1 MTNIL
6 NKILNL
12 EISADET
19 LEWLA
24 TDDPYEIE
32 FPDVEQN
39 DSTRIEFISYFLDY
53 LKNESQRA
61 LPDANNESEVNNQK
75 LLRAVPSKTNVI
87 INSQQSENVENISV
101 HKFTNSDSDINSP
114 FAMTPTKTN
123 TSWMSPNGVTPEVKT
138 PIRCYHPTATPIT
151 PNTSQFESPQLC
163 SSPLKNIDVISPLTN
178 DNKDV
183 ARTKWLS
190 RRMSDLVDNN
200 SCTPDSSMTSAPTC
214 SPFSPSNTSETTPI
228 KSTSARKNRSKTYVN
243 QKYSPAQ
250 NANSKQ
256 KNKKASPNHS
266 LCLGDFIKL
275 EKSNPRKKNKNHSA
289 NQSMEQTPDRTN
301 TSINSESSSVTPQI
315 KSKRRIK
322 PTKILINSDAEN
334 PERETFGV
342 VSRPPTGNLIF
353 SESCTE
359 VNKSKSF
366 EDERELLKL
375 QRQKQP
381 TIASISD
388 TASQDLVK
396 SSIVPKTSSP
406 IIPTLELVEN
416 TDILNVLAKLYGGL
430 LINNLIPNPMS
441 ELYFIISLI
450 TSQYKSDEVID
461 STFMNKK
468 SNGKLSDEAELLKEL
483 KETMGCTDLIDDN
496 SEENMESFVKKLEKK
511 DDVLLR
517 SESNDEN
524 DTQLTDD
531 QHHYFTSPHNCVY
544 FATTVL
550 WNVKNILSVFDR
562 PTLALLCENSLIKI
576 FHSELYQFLNEL
588 YETKCLQSKNI
599 KPCNYSRTLQTNVC
613 FQVDTDNLDNFPS
626 TTAFSTF
633 RKQRDLFYEILKT
646 WEDKHLDQNWSFHKM
661 LGYKIDLMVSM
672 YSDAVN
678 YYHIARLFKSQLL
691 VSMKIGQSED
701 VLSDA
706 NLDVLKSLK
715 HLNPEKLQQLQ
726 QRLVTPISSMGPV
739 PPPSFPGIQE
749 FYQNFLRS
757 VSDSKFTTILQDCFI
772 QEILELNETQF
783 ACSDIDIKESNVD
796 EITKQNYLWCISS
809 LRLLAKFLGFLI
821 SLPYES
827 KITTLQAETTQI
839 ALRRRILPPLDLREC
854 IYEAVAHNKLS
865 ITIPWVVQYLAML
878 DSVSFRLPY
887 YLDVCKCLY
896 CIYRDIQYSLHD
908 GTALLLAFSIGWF
921 FELSNFPKDI
931 YFDWIR
937 SFRNKKSELIN
948 DIAIYTSRKALLIT
962 NGNEGELNKNNIVI
976 DELNIIDDRALYIC
990 CPFLK
995 ELKLLLTSGNSNL
1008 NSNNANRHITPVSSK
1023 LSQASTVTRT
1033 ISLELQLEDA
1043 FFHGHPRSVRRTVDF
1058 VVERIVSSCVKF
1070 MCRTIIPHV
1079 KEKSYELMK
1088 TLRQSD
1094 KKRDLI
1100 VTTTAKIKE
1109 ECLKIIPEICESKTK
1124 ISMESLLADDM
1135 LPAVKEMCIKIA
1147 LRMEIERINQ
1157 WLDSYIN
1164 NALTTNDMFS
1174 KFESLRTDDEE
1185 EDVEKEEDGVKVT
1198 KVQKETVNP
1207 DAPWATAV
1215 INDVRNSLW
1224 ELLENNGQWAM
1235 LTKEIVLNNIDNIY
1249 RTLNERKNT
1258 VLTARTVLYRLSVD
1272 YAIHLIAFRS
1282 DLYTLKVQDKFIEIW
1297 QMHKNNEDELS
1308 SDKLLS
1314 RLLSPR
1320 NIKILMLSKDKIV
1333 WQYYGK
1339 FIQQMLKHELL
1350 SLDDFSNSCVSIFR
1364 HEWHPITLQLIS
1376 KCMTEALRDYKPG
1389 NESVEKTM
1397 INSSDPRRPEKEIR
1411 YRPAI
1416 VSSQA
1421 QPGDDLTPDY
1431 MNILGMIFSMCGLM
1445 MRLKWCAWVALYC
1458 SCISF
1463 ANSRVSDDTKQILSS
1478 FMLSTSAVVMSYL
1491 QNPQPMTPP
1500 WASAMQ

>member
-12 EISADET
+12 EISAEQT

-24 TDDPYEIE
+24 TDNPYDIE
-32 FPDVEQN
+32 LPDVEQN

-53 LKNESQRA
+53 LKNECQSVLR
-61 LPDANNESEVNNQK
+61 DTNNESEVNNQK
-75 LLRAVPSKTNVI
+75 LLRTVPSKANMH
-87 INSQQSENVENISV
+87 INSEQSENLESISMY
-101 HKFTNSDSDINSP
+101 KSTNSDSDINGS
-114 FAMTPTKTN
+114 FAMTPIRTN
-123 TSWMSPNGVTPEVKT
+123 TTWMSPNGVTPEIKT
-138 PIRCYHPTATPIT
+138 PIRCYSTATPIT

-163 SSPLKNIDVISPLTN
+163 SSPLKNINVISPIAN
-178 DNKDV
+178 DDKDV
-183 ARTKWLS
+183 ARIKWLS
-190 RRMSDLVDNN
+190 RRMSDFVDNN
-200 SCTPDSSMTSAPTC
+200 SCTPDSSMTSAHTN
-214 SPFSPSNTSETTPI
+214 SLFSPSNTSRTTPN
-228 KSTSARKNRSKTYVN
+228 KLTSGKKNRSKNYSN
-243 QKYSPAQ
+243 QKKSPAQ
-250 NANSKQ
+250 NANSRQ
-256 KNKKASPNHS
+256 KNMKPSPTPS

-275 EKSNPRKKNKNHSA
+275 EKSNPRKKNKSHST
-289 NQSMEQTPDRTN
+289 NQSMEQTPVRMN
-301 TSINSESSSVTPQI
+301 TSIDSESSSVTPQT

-342 VSRPPTGNLIF
+342 VSRPPIGNLSF

-359 VNKSKSF
+359 VSKSKTF

-381 TIASISD
+381 NVASVSD
-388 TASQDLVK
+388 TSSQDLVK
-396 SSIVPKTSSP
+396 SLIVPKTFSP
-406 IIPTLELVEN
+406 IIPTLELVDN
-416 TDILNVLAKLYGGL
+416 TDILNILAELYGGL
-430 LINNLIPNPMS
+430 LIKNLIPNPMS

-450 TSQYKSDEVID
+450 TSQYKSDEEIE
-461 STFMNKK
+461 SRFMKRK
-468 SNGKLSDEAELLKEL
+468 SNEKLSSEAESLKEL

-496 SEENMESFVKKLEKK
+496 SEENMDSYVNKSKKE

-517 SESNDEN
+517 TESNDEN
-524 DTQLTDD
+524 DIQLADD
-531 QHHYFTSPHNCVY
+531 DEHHYFTSPHNCVY

-550 WNVKNILSVFDR
+550 WNGKNILSVFDR
-562 PTLALLCENSLIKI
+562 PTLALLCENSLMKI
-576 FHSELYQFLNEL
+576 FHSELYTFLNEL
-588 YETKCLQSKNI
+588 YETKCLQSKNM
-599 KPCNYSRTLQTNVC
+599 KPCNNSRTLQTNVC
-613 FQVDTDNLDNFPS
+613 FQVDTDNRDNFPS

-646 WEDKHLDQNWSFHKM
+646 WEDNHLVPNWSFHKM
-661 LGYKIDLMVSM
+661 LSCKINSMVSM

-691 VSMKIGQSED
+691 VSIKIGQSED

-726 QRLVTPISSMGPV
+726 ERLVTPVSSMGPV

-757 VSDSKFTTILQDCFI
+757 VSDSKFITILQDCFI

-839 ALRRRILPPLDLREC
+839 ALRNRIMPPLDLREC

-896 CIYRDIQYSLHD
+896 CIYRDTQYSLHD

-937 SFRNKKSELIN
+937 SFRNKKNELIN
-948 DIAIYTSRKALLIT
+948 DIAVYTSRKALSIT
-962 NGNEGELNKNNIVI
+962 DGNQGELNKNNIVI
-976 DELNIIDDRALYIC
+976 DELNIIDDRALYVC

-995 ELKLLLTSGNSNL
+995 EIKLLLTSGNSNL

-1023 LSQASTVTRT
+1023 LSQALSATRT

-1070 MCRTIIPHV
+1070 ICRTIIPPV
-1079 KEKSYELMK
+1079 KEKSFEVMK
-1088 TLRQSD
+1088 TLQKND
-1094 KKRDLI
+1094 EKRDLI
-1100 VTTTAKIKE
+1100 VATTTKIKV
-1109 ECLKIIPEICESKTK
+1109 ECLKVIPEMCESKTK

-1174 KFESLRTDDEE
+1174 KFELLRTDDEE
-1185 EDVEKEEDGVKVT
+1185 EDDDEKNSIEKKI
-1198 KVQKETVNP
+1198 KVQKETANL

-1224 ELLENNGQWAM
+1224 ELLENNGRWVK
-1235 LTKEIVLNNIDNIY
+1235 LTNEIVLNNVDNIY
-1249 RTLNERKNT
+1249 QTLNGRKHT
-1258 VLTARTVLYRLSVD
+1258 VSTARRMLYRLSVD
-1272 YAIHLIAFRS
+1272 YAIHLIAFRP
-1282 DLYTLKVQDKFIEIW
+1282 DLYTLKVEDKLIGIW
-1297 QMHKNNEDELS
+1297 QMQKNNEGELL

-1314 RLLSPR
+1314 KLLCPK
-1320 NIKILMLSKDKIV
+1320 NIKILMLSKDKNV
-1333 WQYYGK
+1333 WQHYGK
-1339 FIQQMLKHELL
+1339 FIQQMLKHEVL
-1350 SLDDFSNSCVSIFR
+1350 SLDDFSNSCVSLFR
-1364 HEWHPITLQLIS
+1364 YEWHPITLQSIS
-1376 KCMTEALRDYKPG
+1376 KCMTEALQDYKPG
-1389 NESVEKTM
+1389 NESVEKLLYL
-1397 INSSDPRRPEKEIR
+1397 INWTIKTCGTI
-1411 YRPAI
+1411 
-1416 VSSQA
+1416 
-1421 QPGDDLTPDY
+1421 DDY
-1431 MNILGMIFSMCGLM
+1431 E
-1445 MRLKWCAWVALYC
+1445 
-1458 SCISF
+1458 
-1463 ANSRVSDDTKQILSS
+1463 
-1478 FMLSTSAVVMSYL
+1478 
-1491 QNPQPMTPP
+1491 
-1500 WASAMQ
+1500 